1 MKSRI
6 SRKKETTLLDPKKV
20 ENRVIEEPS
29 LNANDAKLS
38 ASSSDKTSSR
48 QIANKHG
55 QSKTLYPK

>member
-38 ASSSDKTSSR
+38 ASSSDKASSR